1 MVWDGQVMNEAHT
14 NAVLAAL
21 EGQRNNALNTLVKT
35 EAALT
40 IAMARISELEDR
52 VNQLSTQPVTA
63 A

>member
-1 MVWDGQVMNEAHT
+1 MNEAHT

>member
-1 MVWDGQVMNEAHT
+1 MNEAHT
-14 NAVLAAL
+14 NAGLAAL